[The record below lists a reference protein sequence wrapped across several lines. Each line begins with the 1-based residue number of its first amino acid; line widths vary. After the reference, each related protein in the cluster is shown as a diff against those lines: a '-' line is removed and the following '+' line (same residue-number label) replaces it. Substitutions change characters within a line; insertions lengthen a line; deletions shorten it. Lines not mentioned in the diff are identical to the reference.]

1 MYNKLIE
8 FGILMKII
16 RLTKLSEYR
25 LRVGKHLSD
34 MSSIR
39 NGLKQVDA
47 FSSLF
52 INYALECAIMRVQV
66 NQGGLKLNG
75 TIASRRKKMLF

>member
-1 MYNKLIE
+1 M
-8 FGILMKII
+8 
-16 RLTKLSEYR
+16 SEYR

-39 NGLKQVDA
+39 NGLKQDA

-75 TIASRRKKMLF
+75 TIASRRKKNVILIC